1 MKKSIVVGITGQTG
15 AGKSTICR
23 ILTEKGAAVIDADMV
38 AREVMQPGS
47 PVLRELAEIFGEDI
61 LDEDGVLIR
70 SRLAE
75 RAFADR
81 KSTDRLSK
89 VTHPYIISK
98 TEEYIEYFR
107 NKHYNV
113 IVFDAPQLFESGGD
127 AMCDKIIAVTAPEE
141 IRKKRIME
149 RDKLNEKQAV
159 LRIKAQHDASYYT
172 NRADIIIDGTLSREI
187 LMKMLSDY
195 IGI

>member
-1 MKKSIVVGITGQTG
+1 MKKTIVVGITGQTG
-15 AGKSTICR
+15 AGKSTICS
-23 ILTEKGAAVIDADMV
+23 ILKEKGAAVIDADRV
-38 AREVMQPGS
+38 AREIVKPGS
-47 PVLRELAEIFGEDI
+47 PALKELAEIFGADI
-61 LDEDGVLIR
+61 IDENGVLIR
-70 SRLAE
+70 RRLAE

-81 KSTDRLSK
+81 KSTDRLNA

-98 TEEYIEYFR
+98 TKEYIENFR

-127 AMCDKIIAVTAPEE
+127 AMCDRIIAVTAPEE

-149 RDKLNEKQAV
+149 RDKLDEKQAV
-159 LRIKAQHDASYYT
+159 LRIKAQHDVSYYT
-172 NRADIIIDGTLSREI
+172 SRADIIIEGTLSREI
-187 LMKMLSDY
+187 LMKELSDY